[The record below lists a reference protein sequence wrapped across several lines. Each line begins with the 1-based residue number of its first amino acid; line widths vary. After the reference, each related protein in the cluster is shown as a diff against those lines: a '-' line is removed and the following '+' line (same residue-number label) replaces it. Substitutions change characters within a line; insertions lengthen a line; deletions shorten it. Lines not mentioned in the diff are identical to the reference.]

1 MVDRIDLLRV
11 FIRVMETENFSRAAG
26 SLNLPRSSVS
36 TAIQQLE
43 TRLGTRL
50 FSRTTRLVSPTTDGK
65 VFYER
70 ALQLVADIED
80 AESLFQQK
88 HGSPRGILRVEM
100 PGRIGRLIV
109 APALPTFLATYPEI
123 DIQLGVTD
131 CSVNLTEDGV
141 DCALRVGML
150 ADSSLISR
158 HIADLQVINVTSPL
172 YLKTYGVPHT
182 PQDIPD
188 HQVIRY
194 ASPATGRIE
203 EWEWVHRGES
213 KTCPVQ
219 GRVTVN
225 SAEALIACCV
235 AGSGLIQ
242 IPAYDVAAHLANG
255 ELVEVMPD
263 WRAPP
268 LPLSLLYPERRH
280 RSSRLRVFVDWII
293 NLIKKQI

>member
-1 MVDRIDLLRV
+1 MDRIDLLRV
-11 FIRVMETENFSRAAG
+11 FIRVMETGNFSRAAG

-50 FSRTTRLVSPTTDGK
+50 FSRTTRLVSSTNDGK
-65 VFYER
+65 LFYQR
-70 ALQLVADIED
+70 ALQLVADMDE

-88 HGSPRGILRVEM
+88 RGSPRGILRVDM

-109 APALPTFLATYPEI
+109 APALPSFLASYPEI

-131 CSVNLTEDGV
+131 RSVNLTEDGV
-141 DCALRVGML
+141 DCALRVGVL

-158 HIADLQVINVTSPL
+158 HIADLQVINVASPL
-172 YLKTYGVPHT
+172 YLETHGVPHT
-182 PQDIPD
+182 PEDILH
-188 HQVIRY
+188 HQVVRY

-203 EWEWVHRGES
+203 EWEWVHRRES
-213 KTCPVQ
+213 KSCPTQ

-242 IPAYDVAAHLANG
+242 IPAYDVKENLIRG
-255 ELVEVMPD
+255 ELVAVMPD
-263 WRAPP
+263 WQAPP
-268 LPLSLLYPERRH
+268 LPLTLLYPERRH
-280 RSSRLRVFVDWII
+280 KSSRLHVFIEWITALLK
-293 NLIKKQI
+293 NQL